1 MGAAW
6 TRRPGAP
13 VPEPF
18 PGRADREAACRPLP
32 NAGVSM
38 DDLPEPH
45 LEATVERRRP
55 EPVILAVQG
64 TTTLNCGTP
73 AATSG
78 PDGDSARWTDG
89 LWRAGEPAEA
99 CPDAKAVSVRDREG
113 DLRALLS
120 EADGTGAAPPVRA
133 SRPAKRRVAPPDG
146 DERCLWEHVAKPEPV
161 GHRRITVPG
170 RGGPNARRARVATL
184 TPRCAGPDIA
194 APGDAADRRPPP
206 VTVVSA
212 IGENPPGNVVRKG
225 EAPHWTPLS
234 SGGGDGMRTAETAL
248 RRYGPR
254 RRIGERFRAL
264 RTGTGIRDR
273 RPDAAGD
280 LRGCLAFD
288 AMNAFRVRDLQLPAR
303 ESPDSPAEPHVSP
316 ESGGAVVIHAAYGRV
331 IGQRAPPEPD
341 MTVARH
347 LTPVA
352 GLAGFRPTKR
362 RPLPGTRKPWQ
373 GLRILNVAETH
384 ARAIR
389 ARTERRRK

>member
-1 MGAAW
+1 MSRSWSRSA
-6 TRRPGAP
+6 T
-13 VPEPF
+13 
-18 PGRADREAACRPLP
+18 
-32 NAGVSM
+32 AG
-38 DDLPEPH
+38 
-45 LEATVERRRP
+45 
-55 EPVILAVQG
+55 
-64 TTTLNCGTP
+64 
-73 AATSG
+73 
-78 PDGDSARWTDG
+78 
-89 LWRAGEPAEA
+89 
-99 CPDAKAVSVRDREG
+99 
-113 DLRALLS
+113 
-120 EADGTGAAPPVRA
+120 
-133 SRPAKRRVAPPDG
+133 
-146 DERCLWEHVAKPEPV
+146 
-161 GHRRITVPG
+161 VPG

-184 TPRCAGPDIA
+184 TLRCAGPDIA

-225 EAPHWTPLS
+225 EAPHWTLLS
-234 SGGGDGMRTAETAL
+234 NGGGDGMRTAETAL

-264 RTGTGIRDR
+264 KTGTGIRDR

-288 AMNAFRVRDLQLPAR
+288 AMTAFRVRDLQLPAR
-303 ESPDSPAEPHVSP
+303 ESPDSPAERHVSP
-316 ESGGAVVIHAAYGRV
+316 ESVGAVVIHAAYGRV

-352 GLAGFRPTKR
+352 GLAGFRPAKR

-389 ARTERRRK
+389 ARTERRRE